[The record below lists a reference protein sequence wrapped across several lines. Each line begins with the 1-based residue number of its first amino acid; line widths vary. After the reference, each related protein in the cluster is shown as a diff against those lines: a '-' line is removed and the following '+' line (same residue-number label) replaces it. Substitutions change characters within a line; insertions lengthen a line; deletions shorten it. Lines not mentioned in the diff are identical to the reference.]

1 MGNEPSDGMRAVAVE
16 LVSDGTSKLS
26 LDPLVGSVP
35 VTDTFH
41 HLGHE
46 GKVFLHS
53 DRHDDIANG
62 ANFDML
68 IRIPAGNAN
77 RQVHMRFNYIGKA
90 NTGSLDVDI
99 ILYEG
104 VTVSADGTPELIVST
119 NDANVKST
127 GVLMYAGP
135 TVTDLGNLK
144 AWTFM
149 VGEKKSA
156 SSKEQS
162 VPEYIL
168 APNGESARD
177 YLIRATNNTGG
188 TVDLVNALFFYDS
201 EAS

>member
-1 MGNEPSDGMRAVAVE
+1 MGWGSSEGMRPTAVE
-16 LVSDGTSKLS
+16 IVSGTTSVE
-26 LDPLVGSVP
+26 LDPLVKSIP

-46 GKVFLHS
+46 GKVFIHS
-53 DRHDDIANG
+53 DRHNAIANG

-68 IRIPAGNAN
+68 IRIPAGNAD
-77 RQVHMRFNYIGKA
+77 RQVHLRFNYIGKA

-104 VTVSADGTPELIVST
+104 ITVSADGVAEQIVST
-119 NDANVKST
+119 NDAVVLST
-127 GVLMYAGP
+127 GVTMYTGP
-135 TVTDLGNLK
+135 TITDLGNLK

-168 APNGESARD
+168 APDGANARD

-201 EAS
+201 GAS